1 MQELYEKIKLC
12 KLGNKEALE
21 EVVNIFEKT
30 IMKELFKF
38 KKENSTIFMNEYDFQ
53 DKKSEITLNVLN
65 AIKNMPIESFEYKTD
80 YSVKKYI
87 NITILNKLNEI
98 KTKEFNK
105 TENEYKYEFDFSF
118 FKSSDFNEPNT
129 DIFVHDLIDKLSEK
143 ERKIIKY
150 KYIDGK
156 SDVEIGELLNC
167 SRQYVNQTKNRAL
180 KNLKKFLDD

>member
-12 KLGNKEALE
+12 KLGNKKVLQ
-21 EVVNIFEKT
+21 EVINSFDKT
-30 IMKELFKF
+30 IIKELFKF
-38 KKENSTIFMNEYDFQ
+38 KKMNEYDFQ

-87 NITILNKLNEI
+87 SKTILNRLNEI

-105 TENEYKYEFDFSF
+105 TENEYKYEFDFSL

-129 DIFVHDLIDKLSEK
+129 DIFVYDLIDKLSEK
-143 ERKIIKY
+143 ERKVIKY
-150 KYIDGK
+150 KYIYGK

-167 SRQYVNQTKNRAL
+167 SRQYVNQTKNKAL
-180 KNLKKFLDD
+180 KNLRKFLDD